1 MDSENK
7 QRCQT
12 ALSKEEVLARS
23 KGFANSQGYGGMN
36 QESLNP
42 RKDQIQDSQ
51 ASRILAQLHD
61 KQLLIVN
68 SRRRNGLILYKRY
81 HAEFAGPGAAVGGV
95 FDLECQQVL
104 PVGNL
109 SLITP
114 ESPDE
119 RQRAYLIRRQW
130 INLTKKITEKSV
142 PLERAQM
149 ILNQFDNYFDP
160 ETIAQLQDEAFAL
173 LVGVLPHTIRK
184 VRNTA
189 DRVDVI
195 DT

>member
-12 ALSKEEVLARS
+12 ALYEEEVLARS
-23 KGFANSQGYGGMN
+23 TGFANSQGYGGMN

-95 FDLECQQVL
+95 FDLDCQQVL